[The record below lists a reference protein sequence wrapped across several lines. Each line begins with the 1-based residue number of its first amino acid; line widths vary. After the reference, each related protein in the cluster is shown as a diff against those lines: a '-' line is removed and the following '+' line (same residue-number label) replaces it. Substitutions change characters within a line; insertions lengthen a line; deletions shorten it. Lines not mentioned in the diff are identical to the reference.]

1 MSTSQKQ
8 KLILHLENLKK
19 QGHTNC
25 TLNIDLVLE
34 CLALSE
40 STTPKTRTAND
51 VRVDG
56 GSF

>member
-1 MSTSQKQ
+1 MSTSHKQ

-34 CLALSE
+34 CLILSE
-40 STTPKTRTAND
+40 SSTPKTSTVTD